1 MPNFLISTS
10 SVLSHL
16 IFKSLRFS
24 FIISLL
30 YVKASFLLKQK
41 KKKKKSNPQL
51 ILSAVSRESYV
62 KYKLSHDPSYKF
74 QISLSLPLWYISQPC
89 SNTTPSL
96 APPPTSPMMPL
107 ALYLYPLRTFSI
119 LINFIYKI
127 LVYPSKWRQKPKLLS
142 SEWSSYLIS
151 SRRPV
156 LTVSAQDHITWP
168 FLNYIEN
175 RQYSDYNN
183 FATARSLVV
192 YTLVRCSRQ

>member
-1 MPNFLISTS
+1 MS
-10 SVLSHL
+10 SPHFCSN
-16 IFKSLRFS
+16 R
-24 FIISLL
+24 
-30 YVKASFLLKQK
+30 K
-41 KKKKKSNPQL
+41 KKKKEDKELSSWSPRLLTWSNPQL

-192 YTLVRCSRQ
+192 YTLVICSRQ